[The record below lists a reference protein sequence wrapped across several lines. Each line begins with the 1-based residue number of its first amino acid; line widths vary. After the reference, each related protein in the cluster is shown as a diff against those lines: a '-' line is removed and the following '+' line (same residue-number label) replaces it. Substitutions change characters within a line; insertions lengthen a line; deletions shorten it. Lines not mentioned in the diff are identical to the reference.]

1 MSMMNTESNN
11 HRILHCWKE
20 IADYLSAGVRTVQ
33 RWETE
38 FALPVRRPR
47 GAKRSAVL
55 AFSSE
60 IDEWVRTLPAMA
72 QSSSDEDETECSVTE
87 RSVTERSVMVT

>member
-1 MSMMNTESNN
+1 MNVATSQND

-33 RWETE
+33 RWEAE

-47 GAKRSAVL
+47 GTKRSAVL
-55 AFSSE
+55 AVSSE
-60 IDEWVRTLPAMA
+60 IDAWVRTLPAIA
-72 QSSSDEDETECSVTE
+72 QNAAIGAE
-87 RSVTERSVMVT
+87 MQ